1 MLLVNFASGPG
12 AGKSTTSAYVFAKLK
27 MAGVK
32 AELVGEEA
40 KDLVYNQAIPMLDN
54 QILILGEQYQR
65 TKRLQEA
72 GAEVAICD
80 SPFVLSLVYS
90 KNKPYHT
97 ELAALARKLESLYP
111 DTVNI
116 YIKRVKP
123 YMKFG
128 RYQEAE
134 AAAALDQVALSL
146 INPVHLQVTGD
157 EAGAMKATSY
167 ILELLAYLHQNKETE
182 NGGK

>member
-1 MLLVNFASGPG
+1 MLLVNFSSGPG

-27 MAGVK
+27 MAGIK

-40 KDLVYNQAIPMLDN
+40 KDLVYNQAVPMLDN
-54 QILILGEQYQR
+54 QILLLGEQYQR

-80 SPFVLSLVYS
+80 SPFVLSVLYS
-90 KNKPYHT
+90 KEKPYYA
-97 ELAALARKLESLYP
+97 ELTALVRKLESLYP
-111 DTVNI
+111 NTVNI
-116 YIKRVKP
+116 YVKRVKP

-146 INPVHLQVTGD
+146 ISPLHLSITGD
-157 EAGAMKATSY
+157 ESGAMKATSY
-167 ILELLAYLHQNKETE
+167 ILELLTKE
-182 NGGK
+182 GAV